1 MDSKVISLQLAD
13 RSKGEAVQPKSPG
26 DEYPVKIEFDDVVSP
41 TVVYMT
47 YQFSSSFNRPCFTS
61 TSFTCGILSFQ

>member
-41 TVVYMT
+41 TLVYMT
-47 YQFSSSFNRPCFTS
+47 YQFSPLIIKHCYKTPN
-61 TSFTCGILSFQ
+61 

>member
-13 RSKGEAVQPKSPG
+13 RSKGKAVQPKNPG

-41 TVVYMT
+41 ALVYLT
-47 YQFSSSFNRPCFTS
+47 YKT
-61 TSFTCGILSFQ
+61 